1 MELPTSAEELF
12 ERTPEEFTAAR
23 DLLVRQLKQ
32 DGDTAAAADVKKLK
46 RPSVAAYALN
56 LIARRHGYLVDRLL
70 EADERLRTATSRPAM
85 DAAKDDRRQAIAAIV
100 SQAVA
105 LLGEQERP
113 VTAQVRERLT
123 QTLLAIGTDPATRA
137 DLQRGI
143 LVKEAAP
150 GSFGGPVPV
159 FEPVSQGAEEE
170 AGPQVEQLIQAL
182 RKEAEAQLAEAET
195 MRKRAEQAEQES
207 EDLAAASAAA
217 RERSEHLTKQADDAE
232 HEGRSKL
239 AEAGELERK

>member
-1 MELPTSAEELF
+1 MELPKSAEELF
-12 ERTPEEFTAAR
+12 ERNPEEFIAAR
-23 DLLVRQLKQ
+23 DLLVKQLKQ
-32 DGDTAAAADVKKLK
+32 DGDPAASAVKKLK

-70 EADERLRTATSRPAM
+70 EADERLRTATSRAAM
-85 DAAKDDRRQAIAAIV
+85 DSARDGRRQAIAAIV

-113 VTAQVRERLT
+113 VTSQVRERLT

-137 DLQRGI
+137 NLQRGI
-143 LVKEAAP
+143 LIKEAAP
-150 GSFGGPVPV
+150 GGFGGPVPV

-170 AGPQVEQLIQAL
+170 ASPQVERLGQAL
-182 RKEAEAQLAEAET
+182 RKEAAVKLAEAEI

-207 EDLAAASAAA
+207 EELAAASAAA
-217 RERSEHLTKQADDAE
+217 RMRSEHLTQQADNAE
-232 HEGRSKL
+232 LEGQSKL
-239 AEAGELERK
+239 AEARGLERK